1 LLTQQS
7 LALKFPVELPSYGVL
22 DSGKTEFRTLE
33 EEKRNRTV
41 CLRHIYA
48 QGAGSGVGGVSIDES
63 VWTLQTCSTAACSCT
78 ADFVNISAGR
88 NRFLLKFAVV
98 SHLQVGGTTILTLYA
113 AILFTLANFM
123 RSFFSDKRLIIPY
136 IDMPYTLHLYQL
148 VLDIVYARQDND
160 LEMEE
165 ILYNGLTDIYRDQ
178 HLLAKWSGERALK
191 LPEEWWEFSDLPEG
205 ADSGDD
211 IDENGNRNG
220 LPLREAYLCYPSFA
234 NTTTEPYMT
243 RHVE

>member
-1 LLTQQS
+1 VP
-7 LALKFPVELPSYGVL
+7 AYGVL
-22 DSGKTEFRTLE
+22 DSGLSKFRTPE
-33 EEKRNRTV
+33 EERLRV
-41 CLRHIYA
+41 MCLRHIYA
-48 QGAGSGVGGVSIDES
+48 EAGGILFDDS
-63 VWTLQTCSTAACSCT
+63 VWTLQTCETRECICT
-78 ADFVNISAGR
+78 ADFQDIESGP

-148 VLDIVYARQDND
+148 VLDIVYARQDED

-178 HLLAKWSGERALK
+178 HVLAKWSGERALK
-191 LPEEWWEFSDLPEG
+191 LPKEWWEFSDNPRD
-205 ADSGDD
+205 DSDD
-211 IDENGNRNG
+211 GEF
-220 LPLREAYLCYPSFA
+220 PLEEAYFCYPSFA
-234 NTTTEPYMT
+234 NTNTEPYMT
-243 RHVE
+243 RYVE